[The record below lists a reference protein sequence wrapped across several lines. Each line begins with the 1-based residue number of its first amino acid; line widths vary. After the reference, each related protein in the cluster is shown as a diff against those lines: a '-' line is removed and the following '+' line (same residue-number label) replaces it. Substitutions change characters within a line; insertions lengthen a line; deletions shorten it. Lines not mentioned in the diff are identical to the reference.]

1 MKKTAAELGAT
12 IDLPRRED
20 LEESAF
26 VKDVSPNNWGA
37 SEIDKK
43 QGVTRRVGLV
53 LGSSPSMS
61 DESHER
67 LRARL
72 QLSALLLG
80 SGLSVYLIFKLL
92 NLFQTSIERS
102 PTIFWTHLAV
112 TISSLGVAWRLCV
125 HCKTTLRHLR
135 VVEFVVFGGTSLLFV
150 LVSHAILADSI
161 KVGAVTDIT
170 PPWLLLI
177 FTYALL
183 IPNTWQSSASVII
196 PIALIPIGLALSARL
211 TTEDFTAAMQT
222 DPMYRNTIIRI
233 CLGMIWG
240 SATAIWGVWSIRSLR
255 REAFEARKMGQ
266 YQLKKLLG
274 RGGMGE
280 VYLAEHRMLKR
291 PCALKLIRPDV
302 ADVRLNLKRFER
314 EVQSTA
320 RLTHWNTVEI
330 YDYGNTEDGIF
341 YYVMEYLPGMNLDEI
356 VQMNGPLPANRA
368 VYLLKQV
375 CEALAEAHSEGL
387 IHRDIKPA
395 NIFSAKRGGMYDV
408 AKLLDFG
415 LVRQT
420 ALPAGPPGQDNDITR
435 EGSITGSPLYMS
447 PEQALGE
454 VPDERSD
461 IYSLGAVAYY
471 LTTGRPPFNDE
482 NPMRVI
488 MSHTHDVPTPPSEL
502 NSDISLRLEQVIMKC
517 LEKKPADRFANVRLL
532 QRALID
538 SEPDDAWTAEAADH
552 WWKHHGCPHKK
563 KLDAEVLELSVA

>member
-1 MKKTAAELGAT
+1 MKKPVVEPGAT
-12 IDLPRRED
+12 INMPSPGT
-20 LEESAF
+20 LEETAI
-26 VKDVSPNNWGA
+26 VKDVPPEKAASPESGREKGI
-37 SEIDKK
+37 S
-43 QGVTRRVGLV
+43 RRVGLV

-61 DESHER
+61 EEAN
-67 LRARL
+67 ARL
-72 QLSALLLG
+72 QTRLRLSALLLG
-80 SGLSVYLIFKLL
+80 SGLSVYLLFKIFD
-92 NLFQTSIERS
+92 LFQTTVDRS
-102 PTIFWTHLAV
+102 PLIFWAHSAITV
-112 TISSLGVAWRLCV
+112 VMLGVAWRLCV
-125 HCKTTLRHLR
+125 QCRKTLRHLR
-135 VVEFVVFGGTSLLFV
+135 VVEFIIFGGTTLFFV
-150 LVSHAILADSI
+150 LVSHAILTDSL
-161 KVGAVTDIT
+161 KAGFVTDIT
-170 PPWLLLI
+170 PPWLLMI

-183 IPNTWQSSASVII
+183 IPNTWRRAAMVII
-196 PIALIPIGLALSARL
+196 PIALIPIGLAFSTCL
-211 TTEDFTAAMQT
+211 TTQDFARVMQT
-222 DPMYRNTIIRI
+222 DPAYQKTLIRI

-240 SATAIWGVWSIRSLR
+240 AATAIWGVWSIRSLR

-274 RGGMGE
+274 KGGMGE
-280 VYLAEHRMLKR
+280 VYLAEHRMLRR

-330 YDYGNTEDGIF
+330 YDYGSTEDGVF
-341 YYVMEYLPGMNLDEI
+341 YYVMEYLPGMNLEEI
-356 VQMNGPLPANRA
+356 VRMNGPLPVKRA
-368 VYLLKQV
+368 IYLLKQV
-375 CEALAEAHSEGL
+375 CDALAEAHSEGL

-420 ALPAGPPGQDNDITR
+420 ALSPNSLAQDDDSTR

-454 VPDERSD
+454 LPDERSD
-461 IYSLGAVAYY
+461 IYSLGAVAYF
-471 LTTGRPPFNDE
+471 LTTGRPPFVDK

-488 MSHTHDVPTPPSEL
+488 MSHAHEVPTPPRQL
-502 NSDISLRLEQVIMKC
+502 NPKIPSRLEQLILKC
-517 LEKKPADRFANVRLL
+517 LEKKPEDRFADVRWL

-538 SEPDDAWTAEAADH
+538 SETDDLWNADEAAH

-563 KLDAEVLELSVA
+563 KLDAEVLELSAA